1 MRKSARVYDKEFKLN
16 AVKLYLE
23 GRGTRGLEKV
33 ATDLGI
39 PPATLYNW
47 IKLYAAGGAEEF
59 VGSGNLKPSNAEVY
73 QLRRKLAETTAERDI
88 LKKALA
94 IFSQRKP

>member
-1 MRKSARVYDKEFKLN
+1 MIKAARTYDKEFKLN

-23 GRGTRGLEKV
+23 NKGTRGIEKV
-33 ATDLGI
+33 ADDLGI

-47 IKLYAAGGAEEF
+47 IKLFAAGGAGEF
-59 VGSGNLKPSNAEVY
+59 VGSGNLKPANAELY
-73 QLRRKLAETTAERDI
+73 QLKRKLADMTMERDI